1 MIALASQW
9 VAITIADVRNSR
21 TEPQPRVILASKQWR
36 SQRGTGVGAHSKIS
50 KKKFRKQNCRIDT
63 TLKFARVTSS
73 SNDVICSDKSY
84 LLATCRNVNADIS
97 CTADA
102 AAAEL
107 QLWFRQFVAQEAEK
121 NTVDA
126 FRMCDGE
133 TLPAIA
139 DYGYLARDD
148 VL

>member
-1 MIALASQW
+1 MLHRHQ
-9 VAITIADVRNSR
+9 
-21 TEPQPRVILASKQWR
+21 
-36 SQRGTGVGAHSKIS
+36 
-50 KKKFRKQNCRIDT
+50 T
-63 TLKFARVTSS
+63 TSFAQTKVT
-73 SNDVICSDKSY
+73 Y
-84 LLATCRNVNADIS
+84 LLLAETYNADIS